1 MTTPESKVVEALRV
15 TLMENERLE
24 RENADIRRGLS
35 EPIAIVG
42 MACRLPGGVT
52 TPEGLW
58 DLVASGGDAISG
70 FPEDRGWDL
79 ENLFHPDPDHPGTSY
94 VREGGFL
101 RDAGEFDAGF
111 FGISPRE
118 ALAMDPQ
125 QRIMLETSWEAFER
139 AGIDPT
145 ALRGKDIGVFSGV
158 TYHSYGSGAR
168 VPEELEAV
176 MGTGTSASV
185 LSGRVSYA
193 LGFEG
198 PSVAVDTAC
207 SSSLVALH
215 LAVQA
220 LRLGECSMALA
231 GGVTVMA
238 NPGIFV
244 GFSRQRGMS
253 KDGRCRAFAAA
264 ADGTGFSEG
273 AGVLLVERL
282 SDAERNGHRVLAV
295 VRGSAVNQD
304 GASNG
309 LTAPNGPSQQR
320 VIRQALAS
328 AGLVASDVDAVEAH
342 GTGTALGD
350 PIEAQAL
357 LDTYGQDRPEGRPLW
372 LGSLKSNIGHAQA
385 AAGVAGVIKMVLALR
400 CGVLPKTLHVDE
412 PSPQVD
418 WSAGAVELLTEE
430 RVWPEVG
437 RPRRAGV
444 SGFGVS
450 GTNAHVILEQAPE
463 PSGDAE
469 PVVEAR
475 DGVVPLVVS
484 GRGGAGL
491 RGQAEK
497 LLEYVQARPELSVGE
512 LGAGLAA
519 GRAALSDRAVVVAGD
534 RGEALAGLGAVAEG
548 TPGGVV
554 GKAVVRGRVAF
565 VFPGQGAQW
574 VGMGAELLGSSP
586 VFAEVI
592 GECEVALSAYVD
604 WSLRGVLCGADGA
617 PGLDRVDVVQPVS
630 FAVMVGLARVWLAAG
645 VVPSV
650 VVGHSQGEI
659 AAACVAGGLSLEDA
673 VRVVVLRSRAV
684 AAGLSGRG
692 GMVSLAVGVA
702 EAERLV
708 ERWSGRIEVAAVNGP
723 SSVVVAGEVDA
734 LRELV
739 AECEGTGVRARWV
752 DVDYASHTAQVEAI
766 EEELARSL
774 SRVRPVSSRIPFFS
788 TVAAEWLDT
797 AELDAGYWYRNLR
810 STVRFAPS
818 IDRLIEEGFAAFV
831 EVSAHPVLT
840 MGIEAAVEQADVG
853 PVVVTG
859 TLRRD
864 QGDMR
869 RVLTSL
875 AEVYVRGVPVNW
887 TTLLGDIP
895 ARAALDLPTYAFQHQ
910 HYWLKN
916 AIPTD
921 AGAIDDQLPGLVELP
936 AETGALTARL
946 LGESTQEQERIL
958 LETVRQETASV
969 LGHSS
974 PDAIEPDMVFNQ
986 IGFDSATA
994 VQLRNR
1000 LNALTDRTLPTT
1012 LLFDYPTPL
1021 ILADFLRDELIGD
1034 TAAPEGVPEASAAP
1048 GDVSTEPVAIVGM
1061 ACRLPGGV
1069 STPEELWDL
1078 VLQGRDGVSDFPV
1091 NRGWDLENLFH
1102 PDPDHPGTS
1111 YAHQGGFLHDA
1122 GEFDAGFFGISPRE
1136 ALAVDPQQRLMLETS
1151 WEALERAGIDPT
1163 TLRGKDVGVFSGV
1176 TYHNYGSGVEPVPA
1190 ELEGMLGLGASAS
1203 VLSGRV
1209 SYALGFEGPS
1219 VAVDTAC
1226 SSSLVALHLAAQAL
1240 RAGECS
1246 IALAGGVTVM
1256 PTPGIFIAFSR
1267 QRGMSVDGRCKSFSA
1282 SADGT
1287 GWAEGVGVLALERL
1301 SDAERNGHRV
1311 LAVVRGSAVNQDG
1324 ASNGLTAPN
1333 GPSQQRVIRQ
1343 ALASAGVSA
1352 AEVDVV
1358 EAHGTGTALGD
1369 PIEAQAVLAT
1379 YGQDRDRPLLMGS
1392 LKSNIGHAQAA
1403 AGVAGVI
1410 KMVLALR
1417 HGIAPRTLHVDE
1429 PTSQV
1434 DWSTGAVELLTEE
1447 RVWPEVGRP
1456 RRAGVSA
1463 FGVSGTNAH
1472 VILEQAAPTAT
1483 ESADP
1488 ALSWP
1493 KGVPVPL
1500 VVSGRGAAALAAQ
1513 AQRLRTFIA
1522 DEPQLDLSE
1531 LGYALGCGRAGLS
1544 DRGVVVA
1551 GGREELLVGL
1561 GGLVRGEVGVGVV
1574 SGSVVRGRLGV
1585 LFAGQGCQRVGMGRG
1600 LYEVFPVFRDA
1611 FDAVCEVLDRE
1622 LGVGGVV
1629 GSVREVVFGDGGLLE
1644 RTVFAQAGLFAVEV
1658 ALFRLVES
1666 WGVVVDV
1673 VGGHSV
1679 GEVTAAY
1686 VAGVLSLEDAAVLV
1700 AARGRLMEALP
1711 AGGAMVAV
1719 GAGEDVV
1726 RSLLVS
1732 GVDIAAVNGPAAV
1745 VLSGDEGP
1753 VLRVAGEL
1761 SDQGCRTRRLAVSHA
1776 FHSARM
1782 EPMLEEF
1789 REAIADLS
1797 FSAPVI
1803 PLVSNVTGRLADA
1816 ETVCSPEYWVEHVR
1830 SAVRFAD
1837 GVRALADYGV
1847 GTYLELAPDA
1857 VLSAMVGDC
1866 LPEGSAA
1873 ESVVVPSLR
1882 REGDEPR
1889 ALMTAIAQLY
1899 VAGVPLDFRALFGA
1913 TVLPAHISALPTYA
1927 FQREHYWLVGDGRGA
1942 GDVASAGLAGV
1953 EHPFLGAMTEV
1964 PGSGE
1969 VLFSSRLSLGSHPWL
1984 ADHVAAGAV
1993 LLPGAAFVELVVRAG
2008 DEVGCGGVEELVME
2022 APLVLAERAAAAQ
2035 VRVSVGEAE
2044 EDGRRA
2050 VRVYSR
2056 AEDAGVGAP
2065 WVRHATGTLCPPE
2078 GLSAPDAGLSVWPP
2092 TGAVAVDPAEVEGL
2106 YDGLEQVGYRYGP
2119 VFQGVRAAWRL
2130 DGAVYAE
2137 VALPEEHRVQAAGFG
2152 LHPALLDAAMH
2163 TIAFHD
2169 GDEVDAELVLPF
2181 AYREVA
2187 LHASGASALR
2197 VRVTPSGPNTMTLD
2211 LADDSGAPVAS
2222 VGSVV
2227 SRPVGAEHFGTAA
2240 TADRMFRVAWE
2251 ELSIQPDGT
2260 TAEPVP
2266 VADAQDVHRLVTTPE
2281 TSPPDVLLLDLGG
2294 GVGGGSADVRE
2305 LTGRALRVVQTW
2317 LEEPSLASS
2326 RLVVVTRG
2334 AVAVRETDPVDPAMA
2349 AVWGLM
2355 GSAQAENP
2363 GRILLLDIDQGSIPT
2378 PLLPALLAGD
2388 QRQLALRDATCFAR
2402 HLIRV
2407 LDVPQSG
2414 PGGLE
2419 DAGGTVLVTGGTGA
2433 LGAVVARHLVAVHGV
2448 RSVVLA
2454 SRNGLEAPGAAELEA
2469 ELVKAGARV
2478 RIVACD
2484 VADRDAVAGLLDAVP
2499 ADAPLS
2505 AVVHTAGVLDDGV
2518 LTALTPERM
2527 DAVLRPK
2534 VDGALHL
2541 HELTRDLGLSAF
2553 VLFSSAAG
2561 TLGNAGQGNYA
2572 AANAYLDALA
2582 HRRRAQGLPAVSLA
2596 WGMWQQA
2603 AGTGMTGRLGDAE
2616 QRRMTRGGVA
2626 PLSPAEGMELFD
2638 TALRMAEPTVLPIKL
2653 DLGALRAQAAT
2664 GAVQPLLHRLVP
2676 PVRRATRATAE
2687 QGLVTGRLAGAT
2699 PEERERILLEMVQQ
2713 EAARVLGHSAAATLD
2728 PDVLFTEIGLDSLM
2742 AVELRDRLAKR
2753 TALRLPPSFVFDH
2766 PTLRMLARQLWDE
2779 LEKADTDAPAASAP
2793 TPASAET
2800 PASAPTAGATPSPGA
2815 TLPPAPTPP
2824 SGAAQ
2829 E

>member
-1 MTTPESKVVEALRV
+1 M
-15 TLMENERLE
+15 
-24 RENADIRRGLS
+24 
-35 EPIAIVG
+35 
-42 MACRLPGGVT
+42 
-52 TPEGLW
+52 
-58 DLVASGGDAISG
+58 
-70 FPEDRGWDL
+70 
-79 ENLFHPDPDHPGTSY
+79 
-94 VREGGFL
+94 
-101 RDAGEFDAGF
+101 
-111 FGISPRE
+111 
-118 ALAMDPQ
+118 
-125 QRIMLETSWEAFER
+125 
-139 AGIDPT
+139 
-145 ALRGKDIGVFSGV
+145 
-158 TYHSYGSGAR
+158 
-168 VPEELEAV
+168 
-176 MGTGTSASV
+176 
-185 LSGRVSYA
+185 
-193 LGFEG
+193 
-198 PSVAVDTAC
+198 
-207 SSSLVALH
+207 
-215 LAVQA
+215 
-220 LRLGECSMALA
+220 
-231 GGVTVMA
+231 
-238 NPGIFV
+238 
-244 GFSRQRGMS
+244 
-253 KDGRCRAFAAA
+253 
-264 ADGTGFSEG
+264 
-273 AGVLLVERL
+273 
-282 SDAERNGHRVLAV
+282 
-295 VRGSAVNQD
+295 
-304 GASNG
+304 
-309 LTAPNGPSQQR
+309 
-320 VIRQALAS
+320 
-328 AGLVASDVDAVEAH
+328 
-342 GTGTALGD
+342 
-350 PIEAQAL
+350 
-357 LDTYGQDRPEGRPLW
+357 
-372 LGSLKSNIGHAQA
+372 
-385 AAGVAGVIKMVLALR
+385 
-400 CGVLPKTLHVDE
+400 
-412 PSPQVD
+412 
-418 WSAGAVELLTEE
+418 
-430 RVWPEVG
+430 
-437 RPRRAGV
+437 
-444 SGFGVS
+444 
-450 GTNAHVILEQAPE
+450 
-463 PSGDAE
+463 
-469 PVVEAR
+469 
-475 DGVVPLVVS
+475 
-484 GRGGAGL
+484 
-491 RGQAEK
+491 
-497 LLEYVQARPELSVGE
+497 
-512 LGAGLAA
+512 
-519 GRAALSDRAVVVAGD
+519 
-534 RGEALAGLGAVAEG
+534 
-548 TPGGVV
+548 
-554 GKAVVRGRVAF
+554 
-565 VFPGQGAQW
+565 
-574 VGMGAELLGSSP
+574 
-586 VFAEVI
+586 
-592 GECEVALSAYVD
+592 
-604 WSLRGVLCGADGA
+604 
-617 PGLDRVDVVQPVS
+617 
-630 FAVMVGLARVWLAAG
+630 
-645 VVPSV
+645 
-650 VVGHSQGEI
+650 
-659 AAACVAGGLSLEDA
+659 
-673 VRVVVLRSRAV
+673 
-684 AAGLSGRG
+684 
-692 GMVSLAVGVA
+692 
-702 EAERLV
+702 
-708 ERWSGRIEVAAVNGP
+708 
-723 SSVVVAGEVDA
+723 
-734 LRELV
+734 
-739 AECEGTGVRARWV
+739 
-752 DVDYASHTAQVEAI
+752 
-766 EEELARSL
+766 
-774 SRVRPVSSRIPFFS
+774 
-788 TVAAEWLDT
+788 
-797 AELDAGYWYRNLR
+797 
-810 STVRFAPS
+810 
-818 IDRLIEEGFAAFV
+818 
-831 EVSAHPVLT
+831 
-840 MGIEAAVEQADVG
+840 
-853 PVVVTG
+853 
-859 TLRRD
+859 
-864 QGDMR
+864 
-869 RVLTSL
+869 
-875 AEVYVRGVPVNW
+875 
-887 TTLLGDIP
+887 
-895 ARAALDLPTYAFQHQ
+895 
-910 HYWLKN
+910 
-916 AIPTD
+916 
-921 AGAIDDQLPGLVELP
+921 
-936 AETGALTARL
+936 
-946 LGESTQEQERIL
+946 
-958 LETVRQETASV
+958 
-969 LGHSS
+969 
-974 PDAIEPDMVFNQ
+974 
-986 IGFDSATA
+986 
-994 VQLRNR
+994 
-1000 LNALTDRTLPTT
+1000 
-1012 LLFDYPTPL
+1012 
-1021 ILADFLRDELIGD
+1021 
-1034 TAAPEGVPEASAAP
+1034 
-1048 GDVSTEPVAIVGM
+1048 
-1061 ACRLPGGV
+1061 
-1069 STPEELWDL
+1069 
-1078 VLQGRDGVSDFPV
+1078 
-1091 NRGWDLENLFH
+1091 
-1102 PDPDHPGTS
+1102 
-1111 YAHQGGFLHDA
+1111 
-1122 GEFDAGFFGISPRE
+1122 
-1136 ALAVDPQQRLMLETS
+1136 
-1151 WEALERAGIDPT
+1151 
-1163 TLRGKDVGVFSGV
+1163 
-1176 TYHNYGSGVEPVPA
+1176 
-1190 ELEGMLGLGASAS
+1190 
-1203 VLSGRV
+1203 
-1209 SYALGFEGPS
+1209 
-1219 VAVDTAC
+1219 
-1226 SSSLVALHLAAQAL
+1226 
-1240 RAGECS
+1240 
-1246 IALAGGVTVM
+1246 
-1256 PTPGIFIAFSR
+1256 
-1267 QRGMSVDGRCKSFSA
+1267 
-1282 SADGT
+1282 
-1287 GWAEGVGVLALERL
+1287 
-1301 SDAERNGHRV
+1301 
-1311 LAVVRGSAVNQDG
+1311 
-1324 ASNGLTAPN
+1324 
-1333 GPSQQRVIRQ
+1333 
-1343 ALASAGVSA
+1343 
-1352 AEVDVV
+1352 
-1358 EAHGTGTALGD
+1358 
-1369 PIEAQAVLAT
+1369 
-1379 YGQDRDRPLLMGS
+1379 
-1392 LKSNIGHAQAA
+1392 
-1403 AGVAGVI
+1403 
-1410 KMVLALR
+1410 
-1417 HGIAPRTLHVDE
+1417 
-1429 PTSQV
+1429 
-1434 DWSTGAVELLTEE
+1434 
-1447 RVWPEVGRP
+1447 
-1456 RRAGVSA
+1456 
-1463 FGVSGTNAH
+1463 
-1472 VILEQAAPTAT
+1472 
-1483 ESADP
+1483 
-1488 ALSWP
+1488 
-1493 KGVPVPL
+1493 
-1500 VVSGRGAAALAAQ
+1500 
-1513 AQRLRTFIA
+1513 
-1522 DEPQLDLSE
+1522 
-1531 LGYALGCGRAGLS
+1531 
-1544 DRGVVVA
+1544 
-1551 GGREELLVGL
+1551 
-1561 GGLVRGEVGVGVV
+1561 
-1574 SGSVVRGRLGV
+1574 
-1585 LFAGQGCQRVGMGRG
+1585 
-1600 LYEVFPVFRDA
+1600 
-1611 FDAVCEVLDRE
+1611 
-1622 LGVGGVV
+1622 
-1629 GSVREVVFGDGGLLE
+1629 
-1644 RTVFAQAGLFAVEV
+1644 
-1658 ALFRLVES
+1658 
-1666 WGVVVDV
+1666 
-1673 VGGHSV
+1673 
-1679 GEVTAAY
+1679 
-1686 VAGVLSLEDAAVLV
+1686 LV

-1711 AGGAMVAV
+1711 EGGAMVAV
-1719 GAGEDVV
+1719 GAGEEVV
-1726 RSLLVS
+1726 RPLLVS

-1797 FSAPVI
+1797 FAAPAI
-1803 PLVSNVTGRLADA
+1803 PLVSNVTGRLVDA

-1866 LPEGSAA
+1866 LPGGSAA

-1889 ALMTAIAQLY
+1889 ALMTAIAQLH
-1899 VAGVPLDFRALFGA
+1899 VAGVPLDFGALFRA
-1913 TVLPAHISALPTYA
+1913 TVLPTHISALPTYA
-1927 FQREHYWLVGDGRGA
+1927 FQREHYWLVGDGRGV

-1993 LLPGAAFVELVVRAG
+1993 LLPGAAFVELAVWAG

-2022 APLVLAERAAAAQ
+2022 APLVLAEGAAAAQ

-2065 WVRHATGTLCPPE
+2065 WVRHATGTLCPLE

-2169 GDEVDAELVLPF
+2169 RDEADAELVLPF

-2211 LADDSGAPVAS
+2211 LADGSGAPVAS

-2266 VADAQDVHRLVTTPE
+2266 VADAKDVHRLVTTPE

-2388 QRQLALRDATCFAR
+2388 QRQLALRDATCFTR

-2407 LDVPQSG
+2407 LDVPPSG

-2499 ADAPLS
+2499 ADAQLS

-2534 VDGALHL
+2534 ADGALHL

-2582 HRRRAQGLPAVSLA
+2582 HQRRAQGLPAVSLA
-2596 WGMWQQA
+2596 WGVWRQA